1 MNSVLFTKELIGK
14 SGGILISDIIDGEQI
29 VFLGKSNIP
38 KRNNEYEGFGG
49 KVEIQDLTSLH
60 TALREMI
67 EEFFNIKPSINFIND
82 LAVKIVNSNYI
93 LHRVELF
100 GMSYLIDLIGLEFIF
115 TNIIEAQDIEFD
127 SNELIQYQTINKKFD
142 YDKYITERK
151 INDMPQN
158 GLNEILSIHICKL
171 SDIKKKNIYCLRW
184 FTSRIIYEMLIKNRK
199 LIKK

>member
-1 MNSVLFTKELIGK
+1 MNSELFAKELQGK

-38 KRNNEYEGFGG
+38 KRLNELEGFGG
-49 KVEIQDLTSLH
+49 KVEEQDLTSLH

-82 LAVKIVNSNYI
+82 LAVKIVNTNYI

-100 GMSYLIDLIGLEFIF
+100 GMSYLIDLMGLEFIF
-115 TNIIEAQDIEFD
+115 TNIIEDIEFN
-127 SNELIQYQTINKKFD
+127 SNELIHYQTIDKKFD
-142 YDKYITERK
+142 YIKYINERK
-151 INDMPQN
+151 INDIPHN

-184 FTSRIIYEMLIKNRK
+184 FTSKIIYEMLIK
-199 LIKK
+199 KKTK